1 MSEYKIVE
9 IIARRIRN
17 GKEEVQVQ
25 WSVTW
30 ETVDEAFAKG
40 QLYQEFME
48 DLNKE
53 KKVSGSSNV
62 SIVTQN
68 A

>member
-30 ETVDEAFAKG
+30 ETVDEVFAKG

-53 KKVSGSSNV
+53 KKVAGSSNV
-62 SIVTQN
+62 SIFNQD